1 MRIVHLNTHDSG
13 GSFVYAR
20 TLSDALCEAGHD
32 SLVLHRDLAN
42 RPLSDKI
49 LRRASL
55 AMARGAWH
63 GTRRTLQPPAAEWID
78 GADVVHLHTVADW
91 FDVPPW
97 VQTLPSNVRLVVGLH
112 DLWHVSGGCFVYGT
126 CKRFQSDCHPCP
138 LLRFPVNHL
147 FAKNEI
153 HRKARAYQ
161 KAGAR
166 FVANSRWLRKTV
178 KDSPVLRGMEIA
190 VVPPPVDPAV
200 FHLQDRAACRA
211 RFGLDMDDLVIATG
225 CASLTDTNKDT
236 PKLLRML
243 AGLIQP
249 RLKVLMFGDGEI
261 PIPEGLDVLRLGS
274 IRDKCELATIYGAAN
289 LFASASR
296 METYGLTLA
305 EAYAC
310 GCAVVAH
317 ATGGIPEALP
327 NDPSVSLVP
336 LVDRAAFTEAL
347 AMQIKRCAAE
357 SPVDGGERALPCAP
371 SPREAVGML
380 CDVYG
385 FH

>member
-1 MRIVHLNTHDSG
+1 MKIVHVNTHDSG

-32 SLVLHRDLAN
+32 SVVCHRDLAG

-63 GTRRTLQPPAAEWID
+63 GTRRTLAPPAAEWIN

-91 FDVPPW
+91 FDVPRW
-97 VQTLPSNVRLVVGLH
+97 VRTLPSRVRLVVGLH
-112 DLWHVSGGCFVYGT
+112 DLWHVSGGCFVHGR
-126 CKRFQSDCHPCP
+126 CERFRVDCRPCP
-138 LLRFPVNHL
+138 LLRAPANRL
-147 FAKNEI
+147 MANDELQ
-153 HRKARAYQ
+153 RKARAYRD
-161 KAGAR
+161 AGAR
-166 FVANSRWLRKTV
+166 FVANSRWLRETV
-178 KDSPVLRGMEIA
+178 KDSPVLRGQDIA

-200 FHLQDRAACRA
+200 FHPQDRVACRA
-211 RFGLDMDDLVIATG
+211 RFGLDMDDLVLATG
-225 CASLTDTNKDT
+225 CASLTDSNKDT
-236 PKLLRML
+236 PELLRML
-243 AGLIQP
+243 AGLNQP
-249 RLKVLMFGDGEI
+249 RLKVLMFGDGGI
-261 PIPEGLDVLRLGS
+261 PIPDGLDVRRLGP
-274 IRDKCELATIYGAAN
+274 IRDKHDLAAIYSAAD

-305 EAYAC
+305 EAYAS

-336 LVDRAAFTEAL
+336 LGDRPAFIRAL
-347 AMQIKRCAAE
+347 DVQMKRCAAE
-357 SPVDGGERALPCAP
+357 TPVDGCERALPSAP
-371 SPREAVGML
+371 SPREAVEML

-385 FH
+385 LH